1 MQHVYTGCWW
11 VFRVIKTIP
20 IKKQCFHGKTWH
32 NFCVSYSHLCQVE
45 VRDRDDRTS
54 GRCLGADA
62 PAGDEGRSQ
71 KPALG
76 GCWGRLGDENN
87 PPDFGGSFSKAP
99 GEITLSSVTPSLAL
113 HSPGD
118 EVVPGGKQRMGK
130 KNIFPLPSSSSPGS
144 PQSTSVMKLGLL
156 GTCLGHGR

>member
-1 MQHVYTGCWW
+1 MQHGHTVCWW
-11 VFRVIKTIP
+11 IIRAIKIIP
-20 IKKQCFHGKTWH
+20 IEKQCFHGKTWH
-32 NFCVSYSHLCQVE
+32 FCVSYSHLCQVE
-45 VRDRDDRTS
+45 VRDGDNRTS

-71 KPALG
+71 KPALC

-99 GEITLSSVTPSLAL
+99 GEIGLSSNTPSLAL

-118 EVVPGGKQRMGK
+118 EVVPGGKQRRGK
-130 KNIFPLPSSSSPGS
+130 TPSSHFHP
-144 PQSTSVMKLGLL
+144 PLHQAPPRA
-156 GTCLGHGR
+156 CQ